1 MKPEVSRRIARR
13 VGRYV
18 LVAAACAFAPLVSA
32 SDAVECAAPSSE
44 AVSMSEQDQRLR
56 MCALVG
62 IWDTIVTGHNRHGYS
77 GTVIAWVDDSVT
89 AVRAAVRNLDLL
101 QCADLDP
108 PALAHTTLELVTQ
121 LSDPTFDP
129 HAHKPFE
136 LASNR
141 KASLDQT
148 PCQPTEAEK
157 TEALV
162 SFAPGEQGNYFQSSF
177 CSFEDL
183 KLPED
188 AVVLAAGAYAGRPIG
203 FQIDPSGHEGT
214 QIDVAVNQT
223 KPIGLLR
230 GADEPTIW
238 NIGWSPGT
246 RIVAV
251 LASGY
256 HRQMVAGLKGDVPI
270 IVSTYDNHGPCGYF
284 YDNKRGPLSSVSYR
298 LLKRRVNTFYP
309 AQAGRVLVGNSI
321 SAGTRLLT
329 ASAVR
334 PESFH
339 DTTAPRAGRAG
350 LDEALKQGR
359 LRRATRSDFAAW
371 AHASRGCPPQQGLL
385 RISAPGV
392 PGDTRAYVVLDTFT
406 YPAGLFGAQAVTF
419 FIPKGVPRPSG
430 NPGHS
435 VIYDFNT
442 ADCQGGS
449 VTVGRGMNVSPAPGR

>member
-1 MKPEVSRRIARR
+1 MARR
-13 VGRYV
+13 VGRFV
-18 LVAAACAFAPLVSA
+18 LVAAAFAFAPLVPA
-32 SDAVECAAPSSE
+32 SDAVECAPPSSE
-44 AVSMSEQDQRLR
+44 AVSMSKQDQRLR

-77 GTVIAWVDDSVT
+77 GAVIAWVDDSVT

-108 PALAHTTLELVTQ
+108 PALARTTLELVTQ

-129 HAHKPFE
+129 HAHKPFDPV
-136 LASNR
+136 SNR

-148 PCQPTEAEK
+148 PCHPTEAEK
-157 TEALV
+157 PEALV
-162 SFAPGEQGNYFQSSF
+162 SFAPGEQGGHFQSSF

-183 KLPED
+183 KLPKD
-188 AVVLAAGAYAGRPIG
+188 AVVLAAGAYGGRRIG

-214 QIDVAVNQT
+214 QIDVAVNQA
-223 KPIGLLR
+223 KPVVLLL
-230 GADEPTIW
+230 GAYEPTIW

-270 IVSTYDNHGPCGYF
+270 IVSTYDNQGPCGYF
-284 YDNKRGPLSSVSYR
+284 YDNRRGALSIVSRR
-298 LLKRRVNTFYP
+298 LLKRDVNTFYP
-309 AQAGRVLVGNSI
+309 AQAGRVLVGSPI
-321 SAGTRLLT
+321 PAGTRLST
-329 ASAVR
+329 ASVVR
-334 PESFH
+334 RESFR
-339 DTTAPRAGRAG
+339 DTTAPMAGRAG
-350 LDEALKQGR
+350 LVEALKQGR
-359 LRRATRSDFAAW
+359 LRRATESDFAAR

-385 RISAPGV
+385 RISSPGV
-392 PGDTRAYVVLDTFT
+392 PGGTRAYVVLDAFT
-406 YPAGLFGAQAVTF
+406 YPAGLTGAHAVTF

-442 ADCQGGS
+442 ADCQGRP
-449 VTVGRGMNVSPAPGR
+449 VTVTRGMNVSPAPGR